1 MPRQPRGARAGLTK
15 NSTSPAVRQP
25 ETGRLK
31 RISNVRSRIPLQP
44 RNSRAVHANGIK
56 TGSTALPLQA
66 QEGLTN
72 AIQARTCRRQ
82 DVRRR
87 HHERRRSR
95 RHVRQR
101 VCGTPHQGGHG
112 TDVPP
117 FEFVNTQTGEVS
129 GFEMDLVRAVGKE
142 LGAKIEFQVLSFD
155 AIIPAMLSGTVEM
168 GAAGFSITEERKKRV
183 LYSDTFYTS
192 GLSLVTTKAKAG
204 AVKSMKDLEGKTIG
218 VQIGT
223 TSHNAAKK
231 VKGAK
236 IVTFNTA
243 GEAIL
248 DLSIGG
254 SDAVINDR
262 PVTAYIMTQQPK
274 LGAQLV
280 HQPETYSADD
290 FAFVF
295 RKDQSALKDEVNAAL
310 AKLKSNGEY
319 DKIYNKW
326 FGKN

>member
-1 MPRQPRGARAGLTK
+1 MFMKKAFAAVLATAVLVAGAVEAKDLRVA
-15 NSTSPAVRQP
+15 
-25 ETGRLK
+25 
-31 RISNVRSRIPLQP
+31 SN
-44 RNSRAVHANGIK
+44 
-56 TGSTALPLQA
+56 TTF
-66 QEGLTN
+66 
-72 AIQARTCRRQ
+72 
-82 DVRRR
+82 
-87 HHERRRSR
+87 
-95 RHVRQR
+95 
-101 VCGTPHQGGHG
+101 
-112 TDVPP
+112 PP
-117 FEFVNTQTGEVS
+117 FEFVNTKTQEIT
-129 GFEMDLVRAVGKE
+129 GFEMDLIRAMGKQAGYE
-142 LGAKIEFQVLSFD
+142 VKITNMAFD
-155 AIIPAMLSGTVEM
+155 GIIPAVLSGSVDV
-168 GAAGFSITEERKKRV
+168 GASGFSVTEERKKRV

-192 GLSLVTTKAKAG
+192 GLSLVTTKAKAS

>member
-1 MPRQPRGARAGLTK
+1 MFMKKAFAAVLATAVLVAGAVEAKDLRVA
-15 NSTSPAVRQP
+15 
-25 ETGRLK
+25 
-31 RISNVRSRIPLQP
+31 SN
-44 RNSRAVHANGIK
+44 
-56 TGSTALPLQA
+56 TTF
-66 QEGLTN
+66 
-72 AIQARTCRRQ
+72 
-82 DVRRR
+82 
-87 HHERRRSR
+87 
-95 RHVRQR
+95 
-101 VCGTPHQGGHG
+101 
-112 TDVPP
+112 PP
-117 FEFVNTQTGEVS
+117 FEFVNMKTQEIT
-129 GFEMDLVRAVGKE
+129 GFEMDLIRAMGKQAGYE
-142 LGAKIEFQVLSFD
+142 VKITNMAFD
-155 AIIPAMLSGTVEM
+155 GIIPAVLSGSVDV
-168 GAAGFSITEERKKRV
+168 GASGFSVTEERKKRV

-192 GLSLVTTKAKAG
+192 GLSLVTTKAKAS

-319 DKIYNKW
+319 DKNYNKW

>member
-1 MPRQPRGARAGLTK
+1 MQFKLARAGVKTFAGVIM
-15 NSTSPAVRQP
+15 SAAVLGGMSANAFA
-25 ETGRLK
+25 ERL
-31 RISNVRSRIPLQP
+31 
-44 RNSRAVHANGIK
+44 IK
-56 TGSTALPLQA
+56 VATEPTF
-66 QEGLTN
+66 
-72 AIQARTCRRQ
+72 
-82 DVRRR
+82 
-87 HHERRRSR
+87 
-95 RHVRQR
+95 
-101 VCGTPHQGGHG
+101 
-112 TDVPP
+112 PP

-183 LYSDTFYTS
+183 
-192 GLSLVTTKAKAG
+192 VTTKAKAG

>member
-1 MPRQPRGARAGLTK
+1 MQFKLARAGVKTFAGVIM
-15 NSTSPAVRQP
+15 SAAVLGGMSANAFA
-25 ETGRLK
+25 ERL
-31 RISNVRSRIPLQP
+31 
-44 RNSRAVHANGIK
+44 IK
-56 TGSTALPLQA
+56 VATEPTF
-66 QEGLTN
+66 
-72 AIQARTCRRQ
+72 
-82 DVRRR
+82 
-87 HHERRRSR
+87 
-95 RHVRQR
+95 
-101 VCGTPHQGGHG
+101 
-112 TDVPP
+112 PP

-142 LGAKIEFQVLSFD
+142 LGAKIEFQVLSF
-155 AIIPAMLSGTVEM
+155 AAMLSGTVEM

>member
-1 MPRQPRGARAGLTK
+1 MQFKLARAGVKTFAGVIM
-15 NSTSPAVRQP
+15 SAAVLGGMSANAFA
-25 ETGRLK
+25 ERL
-31 RISNVRSRIPLQP
+31 
-44 RNSRAVHANGIK
+44 IK
-56 TGSTALPLQA
+56 VATEPTF
-66 QEGLTN
+66 
-72 AIQARTCRRQ
+72 
-82 DVRRR
+82 
-87 HHERRRSR
+87 
-95 RHVRQR
+95 
-101 VCGTPHQGGHG
+101 
-112 TDVPP
+112 PP

-274 LGAQLV
+274 LGAQNLLRRRLCLRLPQGPV
-280 HQPETYSADD
+280 RTQGRGQRCARQAEVERRIRQDLQQ
-290 FAFVF
+290 VVRQELIF
-295 RKDQSALKDEVNAAL
+295 RKSV
-310 AKLKSNGEY
+310 
-319 DKIYNKW
+319 I
-326 FGKN
+326 

>member
-1 MPRQPRGARAGLTK
+1 MQFKLARAGVKTFAGVIM
-15 NSTSPAVRQP
+15 SAAVLGGMSANAFA
-25 ETGRLK
+25 ERL
-31 RISNVRSRIPLQP
+31 
-44 RNSRAVHANGIK
+44 IK
-56 TGSTALPLQA
+56 VATEPTF
-66 QEGLTN
+66 
-72 AIQARTCRRQ
+72 
-82 DVRRR
+82 
-87 HHERRRSR
+87 
-95 RHVRQR
+95 
-101 VCGTPHQGGHG
+101 
-112 TDVPP
+112 PP

-192 GLSLVTTKAKAG
+192 GLSLVTTKAKAS

-218 VQIGT
+218 
-223 TSHNAAKK
+223 
-231 VKGAK
+231 AK
-236 IVTFNTA
+236 IVTINTA

>member
-1 MPRQPRGARAGLTK
+1 MFMKKAFAAVLATAVLVAGAVEAKDLRVA
-15 NSTSPAVRQP
+15 
-25 ETGRLK
+25 
-31 RISNVRSRIPLQP
+31 SN
-44 RNSRAVHANGIK
+44 
-56 TGSTALPLQA
+56 TTF
-66 QEGLTN
+66 
-72 AIQARTCRRQ
+72 
-82 DVRRR
+82 
-87 HHERRRSR
+87 
-95 RHVRQR
+95 
-101 VCGTPHQGGHG
+101 
-112 TDVPP
+112 PP
-117 FEFVNTQTGEVS
+117 FEFVNMKTQEIT
-129 GFEMDLVRAVGKE
+129 GFEMDLIRAMGKQAGYE
-142 LGAKIEFQVLSFD
+142 VKITNMAFD
-155 AIIPAMLSGTVEM
+155 GIIPAVLSGSVDV
-168 GAAGFSITEERKKRV
+168 GASGFSVTEERKKRV

>member
-1 MPRQPRGARAGLTK
+1 MQFKLARAGVKTFAGVIM
-15 NSTSPAVRQP
+15 SAAVLGGMSANAFA
-25 ETGRLK
+25 ERL
-31 RISNVRSRIPLQP
+31 
-44 RNSRAVHANGIK
+44 IK
-56 TGSTALPLQA
+56 VATEPTF
-66 QEGLTN
+66 
-72 AIQARTCRRQ
+72 
-82 DVRRR
+82 
-87 HHERRRSR
+87 
-95 RHVRQR
+95 
-101 VCGTPHQGGHG
+101 
-112 TDVPP
+112 PP

-142 LGAKIEFQVLSFD
+142 LGAKIEFQV
-155 AIIPAMLSGTVEM
+155 PAMLSGTVEM

>member
-1 MPRQPRGARAGLTK
+1 MQFKLARAGVKTFAGVIM
-15 NSTSPAVRQP
+15 SAAVLGGMSANAFA
-25 ETGRLK
+25 ERL
-31 RISNVRSRIPLQP
+31 
-44 RNSRAVHANGIK
+44 IK
-56 TGSTALPLQA
+56 VATEPTF
-66 QEGLTN
+66 
-72 AIQARTCRRQ
+72 
-82 DVRRR
+82 
-87 HHERRRSR
+87 
-95 RHVRQR
+95 
-101 VCGTPHQGGHG
+101 
-112 TDVPP
+112 PP

-155 AIIPAMLSGTVEM
+155 AII
-168 GAAGFSITEERKKRV
+168 
-183 LYSDTFYTS
+183 
-192 GLSLVTTKAKAG
+192 
-204 AVKSMKDLEGKTIG
+204 LEGKTIG

>member
-1 MPRQPRGARAGLTK
+1 MQFKLARAGVKTFAGVIM
-15 NSTSPAVRQP
+15 SAAVLGGMSANAFA
-25 ETGRLK
+25 ERL
-31 RISNVRSRIPLQP
+31 
-44 RNSRAVHANGIK
+44 IK
-56 TGSTALPLQA
+56 VATEPTF
-66 QEGLTN
+66 
-72 AIQARTCRRQ
+72 
-82 DVRRR
+82 
-87 HHERRRSR
+87 
-95 RHVRQR
+95 
-101 VCGTPHQGGHG
+101 
-112 TDVPP
+112 PP
-117 FEFVNTQTGEVS
+117 FEFVNTKTQEIT
-129 GFEMDLVRAVGKE
+129 GFEMDLIRAMGKQAGYE
-142 LGAKIEFQVLSFD
+142 VKITNMAFD
-155 AIIPAMLSGTVEM
+155 GIIPAVLSGSVDV
-168 GAAGFSITEERKKRV
+168 GASGFSVTEERKKRV
-183 LYSDTFYTS
+183 LYSDPFYTS

-319 DKIYNKW
+319 DKIYEKW

>member
-1 MPRQPRGARAGLTK
+1 MQFKLARAGVKTFAGVIM
-15 NSTSPAVRQP
+15 SAAVLGGMSANAFA
-25 ETGRLK
+25 ERL
-31 RISNVRSRIPLQP
+31 
-44 RNSRAVHANGIK
+44 IK
-56 TGSTALPLQA
+56 VATEPTF
-66 QEGLTN
+66 
-72 AIQARTCRRQ
+72 
-82 DVRRR
+82 
-87 HHERRRSR
+87 
-95 RHVRQR
+95 
-101 VCGTPHQGGHG
+101 
-112 TDVPP
+112 PP

-168 GAAGFSITEERKKRV
+168 GAAGFSITEGKKRV

>member
-1 MPRQPRGARAGLTK
+1 MHFKFARAGKTVAGLIM
-15 NSTSPAVRQP
+15 SAAVLGGISGNAFA
-25 ETGRLK
+25 ERL
-31 RISNVRSRIPLQP
+31 
-44 RNSRAVHANGIK
+44 IK
-56 TGSTALPLQA
+56 VATEPTF
-66 QEGLTN
+66 
-72 AIQARTCRRQ
+72 
-82 DVRRR
+82 
-87 HHERRRSR
+87 
-95 RHVRQR
+95 
-101 VCGTPHQGGHG
+101 
-112 TDVPP
+112 PP
-117 FEFVNTQTGEVS
+117 FEFVNTQTNQVT
-129 GFEMDLVRAVGKE
+129 GFEADLVRAIGKDI
-142 LGAKIEFQVLSFD
+142 GAKIEFQVLSFD

-183 LYSDTFYTS
+183 LFSDPFYTS

-231 VKGAK
+231 VKNAK

-262 PVTAYIMTQQPK
+262 PVTAYILTQQPK

-295 RKDQSALKDEVNAAL
+295 PKNNGALKDEINAAL
-310 AKLKSNGEY
+310 AKLKANGEY
-319 DKIYNKW
+319 PKIYEKW